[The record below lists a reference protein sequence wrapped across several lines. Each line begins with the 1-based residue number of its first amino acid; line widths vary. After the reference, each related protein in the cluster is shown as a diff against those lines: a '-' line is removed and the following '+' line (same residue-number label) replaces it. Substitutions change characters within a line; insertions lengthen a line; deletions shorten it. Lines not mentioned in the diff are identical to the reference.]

1 MIRILIADDHSV
13 VRKGLRQILNEGF
26 TDAEIEEVADAEAMI
41 KKIMTDEWDVVI
53 SDLSMPGRSGLDVL
67 PQIKQLNNKL
77 PILIMSI
84 HPEDHYALRV
94 IKAGAAGYLSKD
106 LAPDEL
112 VNAVKRVL
120 TGKRYI
126 TAAVAEKLAA
136 SMDTDQIKPPH
147 EMLSDR
153 EFAVFKMLANGKS
166 ITEIAE
172 TLFLSATTVS
182 TYRARILM
190 KMNMKNNAE
199 LTLYCVENKMI

>member
-1 MIRILIADDHSV
+1 
-13 VRKGLRQILNEGF
+13 
-26 TDAEIEEVADAEAMI
+26 
-41 KKIMTDEWDVVI
+41 
-53 SDLSMPGRSGLDVL
+53 
-67 PQIKQLNNKL
+67 
-77 PILIMSI
+77 
-84 HPEDHYALRV
+84 
-94 IKAGAAGYLSKD
+94 
-106 LAPDEL
+106 
-112 VNAVKRVL
+112 VKRVL

-147 EMLSDR
+147 EILSDR
-153 EFAVFKMLANGKS
+153 EFAVFKMLANGQS